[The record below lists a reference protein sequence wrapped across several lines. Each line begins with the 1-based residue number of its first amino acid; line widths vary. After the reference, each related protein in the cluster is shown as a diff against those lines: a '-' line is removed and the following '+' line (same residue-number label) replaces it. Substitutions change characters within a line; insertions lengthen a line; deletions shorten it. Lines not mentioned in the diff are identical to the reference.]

1 MKPRPGI
8 AGRPVPGN
16 IVSIV
21 NQNGEEC
28 KKGELGA
35 IAIKRGSPQMFLK
48 YWNNPQATKEKFF
61 KDWLI
66 TGDKGVNEKDGWI
79 KFIARDDDVITS
91 AGYRIGPGP
100 IEDCLMKHP
109 SISMAAVIGK
119 DDLLRTQIIKAFIV
133 LNKGFKESD
142 NLKLDIQSFVKKKLS
157 AHEYPREVEVVKKL
171 PVTSTGKILRRNL
184 R

>member
-1 MKPRPGI
+1 MY
-8 AGRPVPGN
+8 
-16 IVSIV
+16 
-21 NQNGEEC
+21 
-28 KKGELGA
+28 
-35 IAIKRGSPQMFLK
+35 KRQ
-48 YWNNPQATKEKFF
+48 
-61 KDWLI
+61 
-66 TGDKGVNEKDGWI
+66 
-79 KFIARDDDVITS
+79 
-91 AGYRIGPGP
+91 

-109 SISMAAVIGK
+109 YISMAAVIGK

-133 LNKGFKESD
+133 LKKGFKESD

>member
-1 MKPRPGI
+1 MR
-8 AGRPVPGN
+8 V
-16 IVSIV
+16 
-21 NQNGEEC
+21 Q
-28 KKGELGA
+28 L
-35 IAIKRGSPQMFLK
+35 
-48 YWNNPQATKEKFF
+48 
-61 KDWLI
+61 
-66 TGDKGVNEKDGWI
+66 KGVIEKDGWI

-171 PVTSTGKILRRNL
+171 PVTSTGKILRRTIRKIADNVEYKVPPTIDDPAILTEIKEDLINNNL
-184 R
+184 LKN